1 MYEMRHETVDFAQ
14 KLQKVGLYVVN
25 QSSTRVEKVS

>member
-1 MYEMRHETVDFAQ
+1 MYEMRHQTLNFAQ
-14 KLQKVGLYVVN
+14 NLQKRGLYVIN